1 MARSVEFGYH
11 VPRYDRYE
19 APEAWERLART
30 AESAGFDTL
39 WRDDHVS
46 LQAEI
51 DYAGYPFGEPDWAAI
66 DTPYCDVMQVL
77 SYLAAVTDD
86 IAVGSNICLAAL
98 RHPVLMTK
106 QALTLDA
113 LSGGRF
119 EFGVGTGWLASE
131 FDTLDV
137 PFEERGSRTD
147 EFLEIFERA
156 CEEGEFAFDG
166 SHHSFARTGFY
177 PGPTGDGPRTWI
189 GGKSGAAFR
198 RVAEYGDGWTIV
210 NDSPDDIAAARE
222 RIARAWGDYDC
233 DGEPDIAVRRTVSLG
248 EGGPEG
254 AITGE
259 PAAVAD
265 VVDAYAEAGTTHLA
279 LAVAAD
285 SLEGELDQLE
295 QLGDDLLGRF

>member
-1 MARSVEFGYH
+1 MARSMEFGYH

-19 APEAWERLART
+19 DPAAWERLART

-51 DYAGYPFGEPDWAAI
+51 DYAGYPFGEPDWAEI

-86 IAVGSNICLAAL
+86 IAVGSNICLVAL
-98 RHPVLMTK
+98 RHPVLMAK

-131 FDTLDV
+131 FETLDV

-147 EFLEIFERA
+147 EFLEIFQRA
-156 CEEGEFAFDG
+156 CDEGEFAFDG
-166 SHHSFARTGFY
+166 PHHSFARTGFY

-210 NDSPDDIAAARE
+210 NDSPGAVADARE
-222 RIARAWGDYDC
+222 RIARAWADYDR
-233 DGEPDIAVRRTVSLG
+233 DGEPEIAVRRTVSLG
-248 EGGPEG
+248 DGGPDG

-259 PAAVAD
+259 PADVAA
-265 VVDAYAEAGTTHLA
+265 VVDDYAGAGTTHLA
-279 LAVAAD
+279 LAPAAD
-285 SLEGELDQLE
+285 SIEEELEQLE
-295 QLGDDLLGRF
+295 RLGDDLLGRF